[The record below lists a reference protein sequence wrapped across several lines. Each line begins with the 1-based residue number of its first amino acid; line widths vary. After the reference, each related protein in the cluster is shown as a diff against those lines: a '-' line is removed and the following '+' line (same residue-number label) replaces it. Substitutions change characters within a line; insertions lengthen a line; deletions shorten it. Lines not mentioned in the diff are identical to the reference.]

1 MIGARFEGIITV
13 MGRHPNKNGSA
24 KKKISDAKPVDVYV
38 GRRMAERRTQLGVTQ
53 QMLAKVVGVS
63 FQAIQKYEAGEVRIS
78 ASRLYDISKNLG
90 VPPSYFFDGYQN
102 GTERSKTK
110 SGKEDRAGSG
120 NRLRTAGGL
129 GDGDISADELA
140 MIIRGYL
147 NIQEP
152 EARANIL
159 SLILKLGSQQQ
170 N

>member
-1 MIGARFEGIITV
+1 
-13 MGRHPNKNGSA
+13 MGRHPNKNGSP
-24 KKKISDAKPVDVYV
+24 KKKISEAKPVDVYV
-38 GRRMAERRTQLGVTQ
+38 GRRMADRRTQLGVTQ

-102 GTERSKTK
+102 GAERPKPT
-110 SGKEDRAGSG
+110 SGTEDRAGPAERFSPAG
-120 NRLRTAGGL
+120 RLGGE
-129 GDGDISADELA
+129 DISADELA
-140 MIIRGYL
+140 MIIRGYM

-170 N
+170 S